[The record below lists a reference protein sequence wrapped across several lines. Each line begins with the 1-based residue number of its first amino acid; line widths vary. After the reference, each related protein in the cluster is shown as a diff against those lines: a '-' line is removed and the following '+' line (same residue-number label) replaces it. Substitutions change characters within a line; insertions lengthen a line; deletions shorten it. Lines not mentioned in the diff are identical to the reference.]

1 MGKHS
6 QSDGNFRQKYPKY
19 PKYPILAASAV
30 LAVAG
35 VSAFL
40 VTGGAPK
47 IAVLVGGQSPAA
59 ASSSAG
65 TTHGSAQSGGGSA
78 LSASSGGVQRFLAG
92 GARTRTR
99 FVVPSF
105 FPHTAAPSSY
115 HLVIPTFG
123 PKGTPTV
130 THTVTPTVTP
140 TITPTITPTVTP
152 TVTPTSTQSGSGQF
166 FGIAPVGTSLPR
178 SDADCASQ
186 VQPMAENVSA
196 NTTANHTTPSGSLQ
210 LGPWA
215 QRIANFTH
223 VDGNFTG
230 TTGEILE
237 WAACK
242 WGWNQDYA
250 MAEAVIESTW
260 RQSVASNNTY
270 GILQVKA
277 ARSGSSPSANTGW
290 GGYPW
295 VQQSTAFNA
304 DMQMAYLRA
313 CYDGD
318 TTWLGNGYQ
327 AGDAWGCIG
336 SWYSGDWHSAA
347 ANGYISRVQSDLNSQ
362 AWLKV

>member
-1 MGKHS
+1 
-6 QSDGNFRQKYPKY
+6 
-19 PKYPILAASAV
+19 
-30 LAVAG
+30 

-47 IAVLVGGQSPAA
+47 IAVLVGGEASAA

-78 LSASSGGVQRFLAG
+78 LSASSGGVQRFLVG
-92 GARTRTR
+92 RARTRRHFHLPPSFPPTA
-99 FVVPSF
+99 VPSIT
-105 FPHTAAPSSY
+105 HTVTPTITPT
-115 HLVIPTFG
+115 VI
-123 PKGTPTV
+123 PTV
-130 THTVTPTVTP
+130 THTV
-140 TITPTITPTVTP
+140 TPTITPTVTP

-178 SDADCASQ
+178 SDAYCASQ

-230 TTGEILE
+230 TTGEIIE

-260 RQSVASNNTY
+260 RQSEIGGGSY
-270 GILQVKA
+270 GILQVKVSA
-277 ARSGSSPSANTGW
+277 GGGAPSANSGW

-295 VQQSTAFNA
+295 VQQSTAFDA

-313 CYDGD
+313 CYDGA

-336 SWYSGDWHSAA
+336 SWFSGDWHSAA
-347 ANGYISRVQSDLNSQ
+347 ANGYISRVQGDLNSQ

>member
-6 QSDGNFRQKYPKY
+6 DSDGNFRHKYPV
-19 PKYPILAASAV
+19 LAASAV

-47 IAVLVGGQSPAA
+47 IAVLVGGEAPAT

-65 TTHGSAQSGGGSA
+65 TTHGSAQSGEGSA
-78 LSASSGGVQRFLAG
+78 LSASSGGVQRFLG
-92 GARTRTR
+92 VRGRTRR
-99 FVVPSF
+99 HFHVRPSF
-105 FPHTAAPSSY
+105 P
-115 HLVIPTFG
+115 PTV
-123 PKGTPTV
+123 TPTV
-130 THTVTPTVTP
+130 SHTVTP
-140 TITPTITPTVTP
+140 TITPTVNPTVTNTVTP
-152 TVTPTSTQSGSGQF
+152 TITATVTPTGTPTSTQSGSGQF
-166 FGIAPVGTSLPR
+166 FGIASVGTSLPR
-178 SDADCASQ
+178 SDAYCASQ

-230 TTGEILE
+230 TTGEIIE

>member
-6 QSDGNFRQKYPKY
+6 QSDGNFRHKYPKY
-19 PKYPILAASAV
+19 PVLAASAV

-40 VTGGAPK
+40 MAGGAPT
-47 IAVLVGGQSPAA
+47 IAVLVGGQAHPASA
-59 ASSSAG
+59 AVGAP
-65 TTHGSAQSGGGSA
+65 HGSAQSGGGSA
-78 LSASSGGVQRFLAG
+78 LSASSSGVQRYLAG
-92 GARTRTR
+92 GTRPQRR
-99 FVVPSF
+99 FSSSFPVSSFFTPKATTPSF
-105 FPHTAAPSSY
+105 IRFPTPTVAPR
-115 HLVIPTFG
+115 VTPTVAV
-123 PKGTPTV
+123 TPTV
-130 THTVTPTVTP
+130 THTVTPT
-140 TITPTITPTVTP
+140 ITPTVTP
-152 TVTPTSTQSGSGQF
+152 TTSAPSGSGQF
-166 FGIAPVGTSLPR
+166 FGIAAAGTSLPR
-178 SDADCASQ
+178 SDAYCAAQ
-186 VQPMAENVSA
+186 VEPMAENVPA
-196 NTTANHTTPSGSLQ
+196 NTTANHTVPSGALQ

-215 QRIANFTH
+215 QRIANFSH

-242 WGWNQDYA
+242 WGWDQDYA

-260 RQSVASNNTY
+260 RQSEASNNSY
-270 GILQVKA
+270 GILQVKVA
-277 ARSGSSPSANTGW
+277 PSGSSPSANSGW

-318 TTWLGNGYQ
+318 TPWLGNGYQ

-336 SWYSGDWHSAA
+336 SWFSGDWHSAA
-347 ANGYISRVQSDLNSQ
+347 ADGYISRVQADLNSQ